1 MMAPTLFYADPGE
14 VIGTSPYTG
23 MAPALVFLEAVP
35 RKATN
40 ETMDSPMHNPEGH
53 ASSRSPVSTTRI
65 LLVDDHEIIRKGLR
79 SVLEARRDWE
89 IIGEA
94 TTGRDAVKKVEEL
107 KPDVVVMDI
116 SMPEMNG
123 LEAVRQIVKLVPR
136 TEVLVLTMH
145 ESEDLVREVL
155 EAGARG
161 YLLKSDASR
170 QLISAIEALRV
181 HRPFLTSKVNEVV
194 LMGYLGRKPL
204 KGETSGGR
212 LTPREREIMQLLAEG
227 KTNKEVATTL
237 SISVKTAETH
247 RTNIMRKLELHSI
260 SELVRYAVRNHII
273 EA

>member
-1 MMAPTLFYADPGE
+1 
-14 VIGTSPYTG
+14 
-23 MAPALVFLEAVP
+23 
-35 RKATN
+35 
-40 ETMDSPMHNPEGH
+40 MDVTQE
-53 ASSRSPVSTTRI
+53 STTPRSSSTTTARI

-79 SVLEARRDWE
+79 SVLEARKDWE
-89 IIGEA
+89 IVGEA

-116 SMPEMNG
+116 SMPELNG
-123 LEAVRQIVKLVPR
+123 LEAVRQIVKLSPR

-170 QLISAIEALRV
+170 QLISAVEALRI
-181 HRPFLTSKVNEVV
+181 HRPYLTSRVNEVV
-194 LMGYLGRKPL
+194 LTGYLGGKPL
-204 KGETSGGR
+204 KGETSGGK
-212 LTPREREIMQLLAEG
+212 LTPREREIVQLLAEG
-227 KTNKEVATTL
+227 LTNKEVATML
-237 SISVKTAETH
+237 HISVKTAETH
-247 RTNIMRKLELHSI
+247 RTNIMRKLDLHSV

>member
-1 MMAPTLFYADPGE
+1 MDAPE
-14 VIGTSPYTG
+14 RHVSP
-23 MAPALVFLEAVP
+23 
-35 RKATN
+35 R
-40 ETMDSPMHNPEGH
+40 SPMIT
-53 ASSRSPVSTTRI
+53 ARI

-79 SVLEARRDWE
+79 SVVEARKDWE
-89 IIGEA
+89 IVGEA

-107 KPDVVVMDI
+107 KPNVVVMDI
-116 SMPEMNG
+116 SMPELNG
-123 LEAVRQIVKLVPR
+123 LEAVRQIVKIAPR

-181 HRPFLTSKVNEVV
+181 HKPFLTSKVNEVV
-194 LMGYLGRKPL
+194 LMGYLGGKPL

-212 LTPREREIMQLLAEG
+212 LTPREREIVQLLAEG
-227 KTNKEVATTL
+227 MTNKEVAATL

-247 RTNIMRKLELHSI
+247 RTNIMRKLDLHSV

>member
-1 MMAPTLFYADPGE
+1 
-14 VIGTSPYTG
+14 
-23 MAPALVFLEAVP
+23 
-35 RKATN
+35 
-40 ETMDSPMHNPEGH
+40 MDVTQE
-53 ASSRSPVSTTRI
+53 STTPRSSSTTTARI

-79 SVLEARRDWE
+79 SVLEARKDWE
-89 IIGEA
+89 IVGEA

-116 SMPEMNG
+116 SMPELNG
-123 LEAVRQIVKLVPR
+123 LEAVRQIVKLSPR

-170 QLISAIEALRV
+170 QLISAVEALRI
-181 HRPFLTSKVNEVV
+181 HRPYLTSRVNEVV
-194 LMGYLGRKPL
+194 LTGYLGGKPL

-212 LTPREREIMQLLAEG
+212 LTPREREIVQLLAEG
-227 KTNKEVATTL
+227 LTNKEVATML
-237 SISVKTAETH
+237 HISVKTAETH
-247 RTNIMRKLELHSI
+247 RTNIMRKLDLHSV

>member
-1 MMAPTLFYADPGE
+1 
-14 VIGTSPYTG
+14 
-23 MAPALVFLEAVP
+23 
-35 RKATN
+35 
-40 ETMDSPMHNPEGH
+40 
-53 ASSRSPVSTTRI
+53 
-65 LLVDDHEIIRKGLR
+65 VDDHEIVRKGLK
-79 SVLEARRDWE
+79 SVLEARKDWE

-94 TTGRDAVKKVEEL
+94 TTGREAVEMVEEL

-116 SMPEMNG
+116 SMPELNG
-123 LEAVRQIVKLVPR
+123 LEAVRQIVKIAPR

-170 QLISAIEALRV
+170 QLISAVEALRI
-181 HRPFLTSKVNEVV
+181 HKPYLTSRVNEVV
-194 LMGYLGRKPL
+194 LTGYLGGKPL

-212 LTPREREIMQLLAEG
+212 LTPREREIVQLLAEG
-227 KTNKEVATTL
+227 LTNKEIANTL
-237 SISVKTAETH
+237 NISVKTAETH
-247 RTNIMRKLELHSI
+247 RTNIMRKLDLHSV

>member
-1 MMAPTLFYADPGE
+1 
-14 VIGTSPYTG
+14 
-23 MAPALVFLEAVP
+23 
-35 RKATN
+35 
-40 ETMDSPMHNPEGH
+40 MDTPEQH
-53 ASSRSPVSTTRI
+53 VSVRSPAITARI

-79 SVLEARRDWE
+79 SVVEARKDWE
-89 IIGEA
+89 IVGEA
-94 TTGRDAVKKVEEL
+94 TTGRDAVRKVEEL

-116 SMPEMNG
+116 SMPELNG
-123 LEAVRQIVKLVPR
+123 LEAVRQIVKIAPR

-170 QLISAIEALRV
+170 QLIGAIDALRV
-181 HRPFLTSKVNEVV
+181 HKPFLTSKVNEVV
-194 LMGYLGRKPL
+194 LMGYLGGKPL

-212 LTPREREIMQLLAEG
+212 LTPREREIVQLLAEG
-227 KTNKEVATTL
+227 MTNKEVATTL
-237 SISVKTAETH
+237 GISVKTAETH
-247 RTNIMRKLELHSI
+247 RTNIMRKLDLHSI

>member
-1 MMAPTLFYADPGE
+1 MTE
-14 VIGTSPYTG
+14 
-23 MAPALVFLEAVP
+23 
-35 RKATN
+35 
-40 ETMDSPMHNPEGH
+40 ETMDMDISMDTPERH
-53 ASSRSPVSTTRI
+53 VSVRSPAITARI

-79 SVLEARRDWE
+79 SVVEGRKDWE
-89 IIGEA
+89 IVGEA
-94 TTGRDAVKKVEEL
+94 TTGRDAVRKVEEL

-116 SMPEMNG
+116 SMPELNG
-123 LEAVRQIVKLVPR
+123 LEAVRQIVKIAPR

-170 QLISAIEALRV
+170 QLIGAIDALRV
-181 HRPFLTSKVNEVV
+181 HKPFLTSKVNEVV
-194 LMGYLGRKPL
+194 LMGYLGGKPL

-212 LTPREREIMQLLAEG
+212 LTPREREIVQLLAEG
-227 KTNKEVATTL
+227 MTNKEVATTL
-237 SISVKTAETH
+237 GISVKTAETH
-247 RTNIMRKLELHSI
+247 RTNIMRKLDLHSI

>member
-1 MMAPTLFYADPGE
+1 MDTSMDAPESHVSLH
-14 VIGTSPYTG
+14 
-23 MAPALVFLEAVP
+23 
-35 RKATN
+35 
-40 ETMDSPMHNPEGH
+40 SPMIT
-53 ASSRSPVSTTRI
+53 ARI

-79 SVLEARRDWE
+79 SVVEARKDWE
-89 IIGEA
+89 IVGEA
-94 TTGRDAVKKVEEL
+94 TTGREAVKKVEEL

-116 SMPEMNG
+116 SMPELNG
-123 LEAVRQIVKLVPR
+123 LEAVRQIVKIAPR

-170 QLISAIEALRV
+170 QLISAIEALRL
-181 HRPFLTSKVNEVV
+181 HKPFLTSKVNEVV
-194 LMGYLGRKPL
+194 LMGYLGGKPL

-212 LTPREREIMQLLAEG
+212 LTPREREIVQLLAEG
-227 KTNKEVATTL
+227 MTNKEVASTL

-247 RTNIMRKLELHSI
+247 RTNIMRKLDLHSI